1 MWDQRLRVQISF
13 FTNIK
18 YFISTSFYGLGVK
31 TLGFQLKGRS
41 SILLRSRV
49 EGLFYLFAL
58 SIVISGVM
66 VISALNPVHSV
77 LWLVVAFIGA
87 SGLFILLEV
96 EFLAL
101 ILLIVYVGAIAI
113 LFLFVIMMLNLTG
126 LEGTD
131 RSNYLPTGLIIGVVF
146 LSEVL
151 ILQTRISTVKS
162 YVNSNWNFLE
172 ASNIEVLGRVLYT
185 NYCYLFIL
193 ASFILLVALI
203 GAIVL
208 THDTRVRVKRQD
220 IFIQTSRQLWR
231 GN

>member
-1 MWDQRLRVQISF
+1 M
-13 FTNIK
+13 
-18 YFISTSFYGLGVK
+18 
-31 TLGFQLKGRS
+31 
-41 SILLRSRV
+41 
-49 EGLFYLFAL
+49 
-58 SIVISGVM
+58 
-66 VISALNPVHSV
+66 HSV

-87 SGLFILLEV
+87 SAIFILLEV
-96 EFLAL
+96 DFLAL

-131 RSNYLPTGLIIGVVF
+131 RSNYLPTGFIVGVVF

-151 ILQTRISTVKS
+151 ILRTRILTVS
-162 YVNSNWNFLE
+162 YVNSNLNYME
-172 ASNIEVLGRVLYT
+172 VSNIEILGRVLYT

-208 THDTRVRVKRQD
+208 THDTRVRVERQD
-220 IFIQTSRQLWR
+220 IFIQTSRQLWK
-231 GN
+231 NN

>member
-1 MWDQRLRVQISF
+1 M
-13 FTNIK
+13 
-18 YFISTSFYGLGVK
+18 
-31 TLGFQLKGRS
+31 
-41 SILLRSRV
+41 
-49 EGLFYLFAL
+49 EGLFYLFAS

-77 LWLVVAFIGA
+77 LWMVVAFIGA
-87 SGLFILLEV
+87 SALFIILEV
-96 EFLAL
+96 EFIAL

-126 LEGTD
+126 LETTD
-131 RSNYLPTGLIIGVVF
+131 RSNYLPTGFIIGVVF
-146 LSEVL
+146 LSEAL
-151 ILQTRISTVKS
+151 ILQTRTSTAES
-162 YVNSNWNFLE
+162 HINSNWNFLE
-172 ASNIEVLGRVLYT
+172 VSNIEVLGRVLYT

-220 IFIQTSRQLWR
+220 IFIQTSHQLWG